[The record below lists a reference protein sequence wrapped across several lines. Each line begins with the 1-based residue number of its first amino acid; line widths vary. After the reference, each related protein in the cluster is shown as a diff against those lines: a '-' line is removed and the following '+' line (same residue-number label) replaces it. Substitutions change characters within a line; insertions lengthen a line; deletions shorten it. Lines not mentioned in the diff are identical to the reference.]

1 MLNDE
6 NVILYLTLG
15 DMSYKRQGYKECH
28 RFAYINS
35 RWKSS
40 RVTHGTDQVA
50 VKHKLTQE
58 LTLECVE
65 WLAVCWIMKCVATLR
80 SHLKQNLI
88 YTLPFCNTWSVK
100 DGQGSNSAHV
110 SCWSKTQASL
120 LWLPDSRWGRSLR
133 SDVMMV
139 IYVLLDHAPS
149 GPILNRSATK
159 FRDYFFFVR
168 TVSIWK
174 MSPVSGVKSHLLA
187 FCAVLKKK
195 KKRVTQWL
203 MNEPT
208 TFRLWDG
215 YSTTWAMLQL
225 LWFHKSLVSQ
235 KQTKKLDLK
244 VVVLFLNPW

>member
-50 VKHKLTQE
+50 VKHKLAKE
-58 LTLECVE
+58 LTLECAE

-110 SCWSKTQASL
+110 SCWSKTT
-120 LWLPDSRWGRSLR
+120 GEF
-133 SDVMMV
+133 VV
-139 IYVLLDHAPS
+139 
-149 GPILNRSATK
+149 ATGLQM
-159 FRDYFFFVR
+159 R
-168 TVSIWK
+168 TVAKVRRHDGYLCAPWPRSIW
-174 MSPVSGVKSHLLA
+174 SNFEQVSHKIQGLFLLCQNRIDLEDVSSVWSEITLIGLLC
-187 FCAVLKKK
+187 CAKKK
-195 KKRVTQWL
+195 KKKSHSMVDEWTYNLQVVR
-203 MNEPT
+203 
-208 TFRLWDG
+208 RL
-215 YSTTWAMLQL
+215 
-225 LWFHKSLVSQ
+225 
-235 KQTKKLDLK
+235 LDHLSHAPAT
-244 VVVLFLNPW
+244 VIS